1 MSQRRHQQ
9 QHQHGKTASSLL
21 ACWLLHVVEAALE
34 ASELVE
40 PEDIWRDLLVE
51 LRVAA
56 ELTEPE
62 SPALPSLV
70 WWTTT
75 GPYGELP
82 AISYLMSRLGGWVG
96 WLRSLVL

>member
-1 MSQRRHQQ
+1 MRQRQHQPR
-9 QHQHGKTASSLL
+9 HQHGKTASNSR

-40 PEDIWRDLLVE
+40 PEESWRDRVVE
-51 LRVAA
+51 LRVAM
-56 ELTEPE
+56 ESTEPE

-75 GPYGELP
+75 GP
-82 AISYLMSRLGGWVG
+82 
-96 WLRSLVL
+96 